1 MLAQAEIGAARV
13 AVQIG
18 LLLGIAG
25 GLVIAYGALR
35 LLRPSGKAHRSFDR
49 ALERG
54 ATLVGFLLI
63 ATGFGVRLLVEAGR
77 LFR

>member
-1 MLAQAEIGAARV
+1 MLAQAETGAASV
-13 AVQIG
+13 AVRIG
-18 LLLGIAG
+18 LILGIAG

-35 LLRPSGKAHRSFDR
+35 LLRPARTAHRSFDR

-54 ATLVGFLLI
+54 AMLVGFLLI
-63 ATGFGVRLLVEAGR
+63 AAGFGVRLLVELGR